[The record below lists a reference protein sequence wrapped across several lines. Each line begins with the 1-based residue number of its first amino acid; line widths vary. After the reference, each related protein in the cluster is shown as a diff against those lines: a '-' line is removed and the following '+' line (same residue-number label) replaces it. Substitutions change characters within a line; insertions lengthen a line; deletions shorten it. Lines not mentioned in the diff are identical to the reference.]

1 MIIFNN
7 CMPLNFF
14 TLHALELFLH
24 FQVKEVKKGA
34 AIIELPVNQYI
45 PITGDVKVEFFRK
58 TMRKVSKEIVGVV
71 TALASA

>member
-1 MIIFNN
+1 M
-7 CMPLNFF
+7 
-14 TLHALELFLH
+14 
-24 FQVKEVKKGA
+24 KEVKKGA